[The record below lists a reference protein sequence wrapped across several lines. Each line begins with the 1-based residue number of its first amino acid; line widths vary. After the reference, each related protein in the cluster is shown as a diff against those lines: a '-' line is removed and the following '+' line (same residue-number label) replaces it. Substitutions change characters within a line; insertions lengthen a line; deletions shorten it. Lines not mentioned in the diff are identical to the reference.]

1 MRGEVISPFRDK
13 FHFNTIYE
21 VGAVLDFDEERMNS
35 LIERKLCKMLEVQDD
50 NHSAPLKDDKEI
62 KDTPKKEVLNDGKEN
77 PVKEEEKKPEETPKK
92 EVLKEKKE
100 SKPKKEKKESKPK
113 KEKTPKKDAAE
124 STEETSEKENVEEE
138 LDEKAKSE
146 QEAAKKIAEAMSQ
159 AQK

>member
-21 VGAVLDFDEERMNS
+21 VGAILDFDEERMNS

-50 NHSAPLKDDKEI
+50 NHSASPKDDKEI
-62 KDTPKKEVLNDGKEN
+62 KD
-77 PVKEEEKKPEETPKK
+77 TPKK

-100 SKPKKEKKESKPK
+100 SKPKKEK
-113 KEKTPKKDAAE
+113 TTKKDAAE
-124 STEETSEKENVEEE
+124 STEETSEKENIEEE

>member
-21 VGAVLDFDEERMNS
+21 VGAILDFDEERMNS

-62 KDTPKKEVLNDGKEN
+62 KDTPKKEVL
-77 PVKEEEKKPEETPKK
+77 
-92 EVLKEKKE
+92 
-100 SKPKKEKKESKPK
+100 KEKKESKPK
-113 KEKTPKKDAAE
+113 KEKTSKKDAAE
-124 STEETSEKENVEEE
+124 STEENSQKENVEEE
-138 LDEKAKSE
+138 LDEKTKSE

>member
-21 VGAVLDFDEERMNS
+21 VGAILDFDEERMNS

-77 PVKEEEKKPEETPKK
+77 PIKEEENLKKGCCRVNRREFPKG
-92 EVLKEKKE
+92 ECRRR
-100 SKPKKEKKESKPK
+100 
-113 KEKTPKKDAAE
+113 T
-124 STEETSEKENVEEE
+124 
-138 LDEKAKSE
+138 
-146 QEAAKKIAEAMSQ
+146 
-159 AQK
+159 

>member
-21 VGAVLDFDEERMNS
+21 VGAILDFDEERMNS
-35 LIERKLCKMLEVQDD
+35 LIDRKLCKMLEVQDG
-50 NHSAPLKDDKEI
+50 NHSASPKDDKEI
-62 KDTPKKEVLNDGKEN
+62 TVAPKTEVL
-77 PVKEEEKKPEETPKK
+77 
-92 EVLKEKKE
+92 
-100 SKPKKEKKESKPK
+100 KEKKESKPK

>member
-21 VGAVLDFDEERMNS
+21 VGAILDFDEERMNS
-35 LIERKLCKMLEVQDD
+35 LIERKLCKMLEVQND
-50 NHSAPLKDDKEI
+50 NSSVSPEDDKEI

-77 PVKEEEKKPEETPKK
+77 PKENEDKKSEETPKK
-92 EVLKEKKE
+92 GVLKEKKE
-100 SKPKKEKKESKPK
+100 SKPKKEK
-113 KEKTPKKDAAE
+113 TQKKDAAE

-146 QEAAKKIAEAMSQ
+146 QEAARKIAEAMSQ

>member
-21 VGAVLDFDEERMNS
+21 VGAILDFDEERMNS
-35 LIERKLCKMLEVQDD
+35 LIERKLCKMLEVQ
-50 NHSAPLKDDKEI
+50 NGNSSASQKDDKEI
-62 KDTPKKEVLNDGKEN
+62 KD
-77 PVKEEEKKPEETPKK
+77 TPKK

-100 SKPKKEKKESKPK
+100 SKPKKEKN
-113 KEKTPKKDAAE
+113 PKKDAAE

-146 QEAAKKIAEAMSQ
+146 QEAAKKIAEAISQ

>member
-35 LIERKLCKMLEVQDD
+35 LIERKLCKMLEVQDC
-50 NHSAPLKDDKEI
+50 NHSASPKDDKEI
-62 KDTPKKEVLNDGKEN
+62 KDAPKREVLNDGKEN

-100 SKPKKEKKESKPK
+100 SKPKKEK
-113 KEKTPKKDAAE
+113 TPKKDAVE

-146 QEAAKKIAEAMSQ
+146 QDAAKKIAEAMSQ

>member
-21 VGAVLDFDEERMNS
+21 VGAILDFDEERMNS
-35 LIERKLCKMLEVQDD
+35 LIERKLCKMLEVQND
-50 NHSAPLKDDKEI
+50 NGSAPPKDDKEI
-62 KDTPKKEVLNDGKEN
+62 KDTPKKEVL
-77 PVKEEEKKPEETPKK
+77 
-92 EVLKEKKE
+92 KEKKE
-100 SKPKKEKKESKPK
+100 SKPR

-124 STEETSEKENVEEE
+124 STEENSQKENVEEV

-146 QEAAKKIAEAMSQ
+146 QDAAKKIADAMSQ

>member
-21 VGAVLDFDEERMNS
+21 VGAILDFDEERMNS
-35 LIERKLCKMLEVQDD
+35 LIERKLCKILEVQND
-50 NHSAPLKDDKEI
+50 NSSVSPVDDKEI

-77 PVKEEEKKPEETPKK
+77 PKENEDKKSEETPKK
-92 EVLKEKKE
+92 EVL
-100 SKPKKEKKESKPK
+100 KEKKESKPK

-146 QEAAKKIAEAMSQ
+146 QESAKKIAEAMSQ

>member
-21 VGAVLDFDEERMNS
+21 VGAILDFDEERMNS

-62 KDTPKKEVLNDGKEN
+62 KDTPKKEVL
-77 PVKEEEKKPEETPKK
+77 
-92 EVLKEKKE
+92 
-100 SKPKKEKKESKPK
+100 KEKKESKPK
-113 KEKTPKKDAAE
+113 KEKTSKKDAAE
-124 STEETSEKENVEEE
+124 STEENSQKENVEEV

>member
-21 VGAVLDFDEERMNS
+21 VGAILDFDEERMNS

-62 KDTPKKEVLNDGKEN
+62 KDTPKKA
-77 PVKEEEKKPEETPKK
+77 
-92 EVLKEKKE
+92 VLKEKKE
-100 SKPKKEKKESKPK
+100 SKPKKEKTS
-113 KEKTPKKDAAE
+113 KKDAAE
-124 STEETSEKENVEEE
+124 STEENSQKENVEEE
-138 LDEKAKSE
+138 LDEKTKSE

>member
-21 VGAVLDFDEERMNS
+21 VGAILDFDEERMNS
-35 LIERKLCKMLEVQDD
+35 LIERKLCKMLEVQ
-50 NHSAPLKDDKEI
+50 NGNSSASPKDDKEI
-62 KDTPKKEVLNDGKEN
+62 KD
-77 PVKEEEKKPEETPKK
+77 TPKK

-100 SKPKKEKKESKPK
+100 SKPKKEK
-113 KEKTPKKDAAE
+113 TTKKDATE
-124 STEETSEKENVEEE
+124 STEETSEKENVEKE

>member
-21 VGAVLDFDEERMNS
+21 VGAILDFDEERMNS
-35 LIERKLCKMLEVQDD
+35 LIERKLCKMLEVQND
-50 NHSAPLKDDKEI
+50 NSSVSPEDDKEI

-77 PVKEEEKKPEETPKK
+77 PKENEDKKSEETPKK

-100 SKPKKEKKESKPK
+100 SKPKKEKK
-113 KEKTPKKDAAE
+113 PKKDAAE

-146 QEAAKKIAEAMSQ
+146 QEAARKIAEAMSQ

>member
-62 KDTPKKEVLNDGKEN
+62 KDTPKKEVLNDGKGN
-77 PVKEEEKKPEETPKK
+77 PVKEEGKKSEETPKK

-100 SKPKKEKKESKPK
+100 SKPKKEK
-113 KEKTPKKDAAE
+113 TTKKDATE
-124 STEETSEKENVEEE
+124 STEETSEKENVEKE

>member
-21 VGAVLDFDEERMNS
+21 VGAILDFDEERMNS

-50 NHSAPLKDDKEI
+50 NHSASPKDDKEI
-62 KDTPKKEVLNDGKEN
+62 KDTPKKEVL
-77 PVKEEEKKPEETPKK
+77 
-92 EVLKEKKE
+92 KEKKE
-100 SKPKKEKKESKPK
+100 SNPKKKKNS
-113 KEKTPKKDAAE
+113 KKDAAE
-124 STEETSEKENVEEE
+124 STEEISEKENIEEE

>member
-1 MRGEVISPFRDK
+1 MRGEVISQFRDK

-35 LIERKLCKMLEVQDD
+35 LIERKLCKMLEVQGS
-50 NHSAPLKDDKEI
+50 NSSASPKDDKEI
-62 KDTPKKEVLNDGKEN
+62 KDAPKKEVLNDGKEN

-100 SKPKKEKKESKPK
+100 SKPKKEK
-113 KEKTPKKDAAE
+113 TPKKDAAE
-124 STEETSEKENVEEE
+124 STEETSEKENVDEE

>member
-62 KDTPKKEVLNDGKEN
+62 KDTPKKEVL
-77 PVKEEEKKPEETPKK
+77 
-92 EVLKEKKE
+92 
-100 SKPKKEKKESKPK
+100 KEKKESKPK
-113 KEKTPKKDAAE
+113 KEKTSKKDAAE
-124 STEETSEKENVEEE
+124 STEENSQKENVEEE
-138 LDEKAKSE
+138 LDEKTKSE

>member
-21 VGAVLDFDEERMNS
+21 VGAILDFDEERMNS
-35 LIERKLCKMLEVQDD
+35 LIERKLCKMLEVQGS
-50 NHSAPLKDDKEI
+50 NSSASPKDDKEI
-62 KDTPKKEVLNDGKEN
+62 KDALKKEVLNDGKEN

-100 SKPKKEKKESKPK
+100 SKPKKEK
-113 KEKTPKKDAAE
+113 TPKKDAAE
-124 STEETSEKENVEEE
+124 STEETSQKENVEEE

>member
-35 LIERKLCKMLEVQDD
+35 LIERKLCKMLEVQGS
-50 NHSAPLKDDKEI
+50 NSSASPKDDKEI
-62 KDTPKKEVLNDGKEN
+62 KDAPKKEVLNDGKEN

-100 SKPKKEKKESKPK
+100 SKPKKEK
-113 KEKTPKKDAAE
+113 TPRKDAVE
-124 STEETSEKENVEEE
+124 STEENSQKENVEEE

>member
-21 VGAVLDFDEERMNS
+21 VGAILDFDEERMNS
-35 LIERKLCKMLEVQDD
+35 LIERKLCKMLEVQGS
-50 NHSAPLKDDKEI
+50 NSSASPKDDKEI
-62 KDTPKKEVLNDGKEN
+62 KDAPKKEVL
-77 PVKEEEKKPEETPKK
+77 
-92 EVLKEKKE
+92 
-100 SKPKKEKKESKPK
+100 KEKKESKPK

-124 STEETSEKENVEEE
+124 STEETSEKENVEKE

>member
-21 VGAVLDFDEERMNS
+21 VGAILDFDEERMNS
-35 LIERKLCKMLEVQDD
+35 LIERKLCKILEVQND
-50 NHSAPLKDDKEI
+50 NSSVSPVDDKEI

-77 PVKEEEKKPEETPKK
+77 PKENEDKKSEETPKK
-92 EVLKEKKE
+92 EVLKD
-100 SKPKKEKKESKPK
+100 KKESKPK

>member
-21 VGAVLDFDEERMNS
+21 VGAILDFDEERMNS

-77 PVKEEEKKPEETPKK
+77 PIKEEEKKSEETPKK
-92 EVLKEKKE
+92 EVLKEKRRASLKGE
-100 SKPKKEKKESKPK
+100 NL
-113 KEKTPKKDAAE
+113 KKDAAE
-124 STEETSEKENVEEE
+124 STEENSQKENVEEE
-138 LDEKAKSE
+138 LDEKTKSE

>member
-21 VGAVLDFDEERMNS
+21 VGAILDFDEERMNS
-35 LIERKLCKMLEVQDD
+35 LVERKLCKMLEVQND
-50 NHSAPLKDDKEI
+50 NSSASPKDDKEI
-62 KDTPKKEVLNDGKEN
+62 KDTPKKEVL
-77 PVKEEEKKPEETPKK
+77 
-92 EVLKEKKE
+92 
-100 SKPKKEKKESKPK
+100 KEKKESKPK

>member
-21 VGAVLDFDEERMNS
+21 VGAILDFDEERMNS
-35 LIERKLCKMLEVQDD
+35 LIERKLCKMLEVQGS
-50 NHSAPLKDDKEI
+50 NSSASPKDDKEI
-62 KDTPKKEVLNDGKEN
+62 KDAPKKEVLNDGKEN
-77 PVKEEEKKPEETPKK
+77 PVKEEEKKPEETP
-92 EVLKEKKE
+92 
-100 SKPKKEKKESKPK
+100 KKESKPK

-124 STEETSEKENVEEE
+124 STEETSEKENVEKE

>member
-21 VGAVLDFDEERMNS
+21 VGAILDFDEERMNS
-35 LIERKLCKMLEVQDD
+35 LIERKLCKMLEVQND
-50 NHSAPLKDDKEI
+50 NSSASPKDDKEI
-62 KDTPKKEVLNDGKEN
+62 KDTTKKEVLNDGKEN
-77 PVKEEEKKPEETPKK
+77 PKEDEDKKSEETPKK

-100 SKPKKEKKESKPK
+100 SKTK

-124 STEETSEKENVEEE
+124 STEETSEKE

>member
-35 LIERKLCKMLEVQDD
+35 LIERKLCKMLEVQ
-50 NHSAPLKDDKEI
+50 NGNSSASPKDDKEI
-62 KDTPKKEVLNDGKEN
+62 KD
-77 PVKEEEKKPEETPKK
+77 TPKK

-100 SKPKKEKKESKPK
+100 SKPKKEK
-113 KEKTPKKDAAE
+113 TTKKDATE
-124 STEETSEKENVEEE
+124 STEETSEKENVEKE

>member
-21 VGAVLDFDEERMNS
+21 VGAILDFDEERMNS
-35 LIERKLCKMLEVQDD
+35 LIERKLCKMLEVQ
-50 NHSAPLKDDKEI
+50 NGNGSAPPKDDKEI

-77 PVKEEEKKPEETPKK
+77 PVKEEEKKSEETPKK
-92 EVLKEKKE
+92 EVLKDKKRT
-100 SKPKKEKKESKPK
+100 S
-113 KEKTPKKDAAE
+113 KKDAAE
-124 STEETSEKENVEEE
+124 STEENSKKENVEEV

-146 QEAAKKIAEAMSQ
+146 QDAAKKIADAISH

>member
-21 VGAVLDFDEERMNS
+21 VGAILDFDEERMNS
-35 LIERKLCKMLEVQDD
+35 LIERKLCKMLEVQGS
-50 NHSAPLKDDKEI
+50 NSSASPKDDKEI
-62 KDTPKKEVLNDGKEN
+62 KDAPKKEVLNDGKEN

-100 SKPKKEKKESKPK
+100 SKPKKEK
-113 KEKTPKKDAAE
+113 TPKKDAAE
-124 STEETSEKENVEEE
+124 STEETSQKENEEE

>member
-21 VGAVLDFDEERMNS
+21 VGAILDFDEERMNS
-35 LIERKLCKMLEVQDD
+35 LIERKLCKMLEVQGS
-50 NHSAPLKDDKEI
+50 NSSASPKDDKEI
-62 KDTPKKEVLNDGKEN
+62 KDAPKKEVLNDGKEN

-100 SKPKKEKKESKPK
+100 SKPKKEK
-113 KEKTPKKDAAE
+113 TPRKDAVE
-124 STEETSEKENVEEE
+124 STEENSQKENVEEE

>member
-21 VGAVLDFDEERMNS
+21 VGAILDFDEERMNS

-77 PVKEEEKKPEETPKK
+77 PVKEEEKKSEETPKK

-100 SKPKKEKKESKPK
+100 SKPKKEKTS
-113 KEKTPKKDAAE
+113 KKDAAE
-124 STEETSEKENVEEE
+124 STEENFQKENVEEE
-138 LDEKAKSE
+138 LDEKQRASRRLQRKSLRL
-146 QEAAKKIAEAMSQ
+146 
-159 AQK
+159 

>member
-21 VGAVLDFDEERMNS
+21 VGAILDFDEERMNS
-35 LIERKLCKMLEVQDD
+35 LIERKLCKMLEVQND
-50 NHSAPLKDDKEI
+50 NSSVSPEDDKEI

-77 PVKEEEKKPEETPKK
+77 SKENEDKKPEETPKK
-92 EVLKEKKE
+92 EVL
-100 SKPKKEKKESKPK
+100 KEKKESKPK

>member
-13 FHFNTIYE
+13 FHFTTIYE
-21 VGAVLDFDEERMNS
+21 VGAILDFDEERMNS
-35 LIERKLCKMLEVQDD
+35 LIERKLCKMLEVQGS
-50 NHSAPLKDDKEI
+50 NSSASPKDDKEI
-62 KDTPKKEVLNDGKEN
+62 KDAPKKEVLNDGKEN

-100 SKPKKEKKESKPK
+100 SKPKKEK
-113 KEKTPKKDAAE
+113 TPKKDAAE
-124 STEETSEKENVEEE
+124 STEETSQKENVEEE

>member
-21 VGAVLDFDEERMNS
+21 VGAILDFDEERMNS
-35 LIERKLCKMLEVQDD
+35 LIERKLCKMLEVQ
-50 NHSAPLKDDKEI
+50 NYYRSASPKDDKEI

-77 PVKEEEKKPEETPKK
+77 PKEDEDKKSEETPKK

-100 SKPKKEKKESKPK
+100 SKTK

-146 QEAAKKIAEAMSQ
+146 QDAAKKIAEAMSQ

>member
-1 MRGEVISPFRDK
+1 MRGEVISSFRDK

-21 VGAVLDFDEERMNS
+21 VGAILDFDEERMNS

-62 KDTPKKEVLNDGKEN
+62 KDTPKKEVL
-77 PVKEEEKKPEETPKK
+77 
-92 EVLKEKKE
+92 
-100 SKPKKEKKESKPK
+100 KEKKESKPK
-113 KEKTPKKDAAE
+113 KEKTSKKDAAE
-124 STEETSEKENVEEE
+124 STEENSQKENVEEE
-138 LDEKAKSE
+138 LDEKTKSE

>member
-21 VGAVLDFDEERMNS
+21 VGAILDFDEERMNS
-35 LIERKLCKMLEVQDD
+35 LIERKLCKMLEVQND
-50 NHSAPLKDDKEI
+50 NSSASPKDDKEI
-62 KDTPKKEVLNDGKEN
+62 KDTPKKEVL
-77 PVKEEEKKPEETPKK
+77 
-92 EVLKEKKE
+92 KEKKE
-100 SKPKKEKKESKPK
+100 SKTK